1 MKRRLTAV
9 AAAALSLLP
18 AAALAEID
26 GPYLTGGVMGQYLT
40 DRELSGGVA
49 GDAEMGP
56 GAGAVAAFG
65 YQFRTGVRL
74 ETELSYR
81 HNRADSF
88 NGANVD
94 GSFGV
99 LGGLVNLIW
108 EYDSDSGIYPYV
120 GGGVGLAQVQAND
133 FDFGGGR
140 TLDDGATELAMQGLA
155 GVAFALDPNLSLIA
169 EYRYFRTGEA
179 DFTDSTGATIDAGYA
194 AHTAVLGLRYRFGE
208 PPRAARAATSMRDAS
223 ASAMPAAEGPKETT
237 APRRLAPARAAEP
250 PRPQAEPLPNAQARA
265 AASLRRSYVVFFAL
279 DSAELGPEARQIVAE
294 ASDRARQDGTAV
306 IELAGHADRSGD
318 AAYNQALSEKRARNT
333 ADEIRSHGVET
344 AIDIEALGET
354 QPLVPTADGVH
365 EPRNRRVEIVL
376 QGQGDGLNV
385 SRN

>member
-9 AAAALSLLP
+9 AAAALALLP
-18 AAALAEID
+18 AAALAELD
-26 GPYLTGGVMGQYLT
+26 GPYLAGGVLGQHVG

-49 GDAEMGP
+49 GDLEMAI
-56 GAGAVAAFG
+56 GAGGLAAFG
-65 YQFRTGVRL
+65 YQFRTGIRL

-88 NGANVD
+88 NGANVN

-99 LGGLVNLIW
+99 LGGLVNLVW
-108 EYDSDSGIYPYV
+108 EYDNDSGIYPYV
-120 GGGVGLAQVQAND
+120 GGGIGIAQVQAND

-179 DFTDSTGATIDAGYA
+179 EFRDSTGATIDASYA

-208 PPRAARAATSMRDAS
+208 PPRAARAATSVRDA
-223 ASAMPAAEGPKETT
+223 AAAAMPAAKGPKEST
-237 APRRLAPARAAEP
+237 APRRLAPARPAAAVR
-250 PRPQAEPLPNAQARA
+250 PRAEPLPNAQARA

-279 DSAELGPEARQIVAE
+279 DSAELGPEARETVAE

-318 AAYNQALSEKRARNT
+318 AAYNRALSERRARNT
-333 ADEIRSHGVET
+333 AAEIRSHGVQ
-344 AIDIEALGET
+344 AVMDIEAHGET
-354 QPLVPTADGVH
+354 QPLVPTADGVY